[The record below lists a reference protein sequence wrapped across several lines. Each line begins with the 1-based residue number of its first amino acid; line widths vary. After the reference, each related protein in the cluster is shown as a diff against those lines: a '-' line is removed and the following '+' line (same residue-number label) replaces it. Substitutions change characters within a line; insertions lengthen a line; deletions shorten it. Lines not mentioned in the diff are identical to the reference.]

1 MNRTSGK
8 GGFGATAGKGGF
20 GASFKDESTVLS

>member
-20 GASFKDESTVLS
+20 GASFKEESTVLS